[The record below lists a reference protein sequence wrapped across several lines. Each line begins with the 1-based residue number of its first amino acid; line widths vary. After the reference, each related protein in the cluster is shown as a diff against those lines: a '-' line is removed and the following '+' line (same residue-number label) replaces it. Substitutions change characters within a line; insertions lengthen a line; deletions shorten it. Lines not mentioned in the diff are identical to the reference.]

1 VTSGPAETVD
11 LSVLSGLGPELAAA
25 FVSLASDIALVIGT
39 DGVIRNVATGQA
51 DTAAAFEGW
60 VGKPWAETATGDTRR
75 KIEQLLQEANGASV
89 SRRRE
94 VNHPCASGREIPIAY
109 TALRLG
115 AQGPVLAVG
124 RDLRAVAAIQQR
136 FIDAQ
141 HEMERDYWKLRQAQ
155 TRRRLLHQVATDAVM
170 VLDARSLAVLHANPV
185 AAELFGLPATQLPGA
200 IEELLAMARGTG
212 RAGEIRTR
220 FVATPGG
227 RTMTVELSAT
237 PFRPLGL
244 RDADAMRLL
253 VRARLA
259 DAPTDA
265 NEHAADAVAITDS
278 SGRILIASPALRALC
293 RDIGDA
299 QPGGRKLT
307 DALGD
312 PQRSVAAVLHEVR
325 RGGLVTH
332 ARATLGGAPAAR
344 IEVEISA
351 ALLTDDDQE
360 CIGFTLRRLEPGAT
374 ATAPAQDLG
383 AAIQQL
389 ADHVGDWPLPDLLRE
404 AASLAERHVIRSALQ
419 RAGADPAAAAV
430 LLGLSVDDLEQRLLR
445 LGLQPIGNDALPV
458 GK

>member
-1 VTSGPAETVD
+1 VTPGPAETVD

-25 FVSLASDIALVIGT
+25 FVSLASDIALVIGP

-51 DTAAAFEGW
+51 DTAAAIEGW

-75 KIEQLLQEANGASV
+75 KIEQLLQEASCASV

-94 VNHPCASGREIPIAY
+94 VNHPSPSGREIPIAY

-115 AQGPVLAVG
+115 AEGPVLAVG

-136 FIDAQ
+136 FIDTQ

-155 TRRRLLHQVATDAVM
+155 TRYRLLHQVATDAVM
-170 VLDARSLAVLHANPV
+170 VLDARTLAVQQANPL
-185 AAELFGLPATQLPGA
+185 AAELFGLPATRLPGA

-227 RTMTVELSAT
+227 RALTVELSAT
-237 PFRPLGL
+237 PFRSLAARNG
-244 RDADAMRLL
+244 DSMRLL
-253 VRARLA
+253 VRARVA
-259 DAPTDA
+259 DAPAETL
-265 NEHAADAVAITDS
+265 EPSTDAVAITDS
-278 SGRILIASPALRALC
+278 SGCILMANPALRALC
-293 RDIGDA
+293 RDIGEA
-299 QPGGRKLT
+299 QPGGRVLT

-325 RGGLVTH
+325 RGGLVTK

-344 IEVEISA
+344 VEVEISA

-360 CIGFTLRRLEPGAT
+360 CIGFTLRRVEPSA
-374 ATAPAQDLG
+374 AAPDPAKDLS
-383 AAIQQL
+383 AAIEHL
-389 ADHVGDWPLPDLLRE
+389 VGRVGDWPLPDLLRE
-404 AASLAERHVIRSALQ
+404 AADLAERHVIRSALQ

-430 LLGLSVDDLEQRLLR
+430 LLGLSVDDLGQRLLR
-445 LGLQPIGNDALPV
+445 LGMQPVGNDSLPV

>member
-1 VTSGPAETVD
+1 VTPGPAETVD

-25 FVSLASDIALVIGT
+25 FVSLAGDIALVIGP

-51 DTAAAFEGW
+51 DTAAAIEGW
-60 VGKPWAETATGDTRR
+60 VGKQWAETATGDTRR
-75 KIEQLLQEANGASV
+75 KIEQLLQEVNGASV

-94 VNHPCASGREIPIAY
+94 VNHPSPSGREIPIAY

-155 TRRRLLHQVATDAVM
+155 TRHRLLHQVATDAVM
-170 VLDARSLAVLHANPV
+170 VLDARTLAVLQANPV
-185 AAELFGLPATQLPGA
+185 AAELFGLPATRLPGA

-237 PFRPLGL
+237 PFRSPMP
-244 RDADAMRLL
+244 RSDDSMRLL
-253 VRARLA
+253 VRARVA
-259 DAPTDA
+259 DAPADA
-265 NEHAADAVAITDS
+265 LESALYAVAITDS
-278 SGRILIASPALRALC
+278 NGRILMANAALRALC
-293 RDIGDA
+293 RNIGDA
-299 QPGGRKLT
+299 QPGGRRLT

-325 RGGLVTH
+325 RGGLVPS
-332 ARATLGGAPAAR
+332 ARATLGGAPAGR
-344 IEVEISA
+344 VEVEISA

-360 CIGFTLRRLEPGAT
+360 CIGFTLRRIEPGMA
-374 ATAPAQDLG
+374 APEPVQDLS
-383 AAIQQL
+383 AAIQNL
-389 ADHVGDWPLPDLLRE
+389 ADRVGHWPLPDLLRD
-404 AASLAERHVIRSALQ
+404 AADLAERHVIRSALQ
-419 RAGADPAAAAV
+419 RTGADPPAAAA
-430 LLGLSVDDLEQRLLR
+430 LLGLSTDDLEQRLLR
-445 LGLQPIGNDALPV
+445 LGMQPLGHDALPV